1 MRPSSTRKSS
11 SKIKK
16 VQPTKS
22 TRPKQGDERSNAGTR
37 AVPEAATS
45 QQTLQ
50 ASACSQPPPEQRKH
64 TPSTVPQPQQASP
77 RGRLTPDWFNDEHWA
92 TMLALESDYRPPL
105 NFQPDRPTSTAQH
118 PPATTVQRSPSN
130 LRDGEP
136 RTLKSAEAD
145 FQPPRA
151 LLVPVDGTAADKAAS
166 LRPPDAQLTA
176 DRRTEPTSAAPGKQ
190 PPVGH
195 LGSQQAVMDAATPA
209 RQPPARADFQETTS
223 CSRDGTDAEIAR
235 AATLAVRPSTPSG
248 LPEVTLSGANGKSPE
263 IVLALSSGSQP
274 SVTASPPQTTSM
286 RRESTDAEI
295 DRVISP
301 VTWPSAP
308 TSPLESSSK
317 SPEGAGPDVT
327 RTATLT
333 APSSAPSSIPETTPR
348 SPQGADDVEAIRVAT
363 PAAQPSAP
371 ERFPDATPRSPEGTA
386 ATPAAPA
393 SMTTSTPETTL
404 RSPLGTDAK
413 GVQER
418 PEAEGDSVVSQ
429 RGSEPLM
436 NGSRRTPSVVRI
448 LDDGV
453 ISGSHRTDSAGATTT
468 GDTGQGSST
477 QCSPTP
483 LGEHKRGRKA
493 DPGVPSQSAFPDLY
507 GPVLDVTTDSVVS
520 MAGGTGELSWATE
533 TKARGLLFTLLHCLS
548 QALLNILIK
557 QVVHIP
563 KAKIAYYVA
572 FGYMLGSMPEAFALK
587 NPFGPRHVQVGG
599 LHSRAAS
606 FN

>member
-1 MRPSSTRKSS
+1 M
-11 SKIKK
+11 
-16 VQPTKS
+16 
-22 TRPKQGDERSNAGTR
+22 
-37 AVPEAATS
+37 PEAATS

-50 ASACSQPPPEQRKH
+50 ASACSQQPPEQRKH
-64 TPSTVPQPQQASP
+64 TPSAVPQQASP

-105 NFQPDRPTSTAQH
+105 NFHPDRPPSTAQQ

-145 FQPPRA
+145 FQPPLA

-176 DRRTEPTSAAPGKQ
+176 DRHTEPTLAAPGKQ
-190 PPVGH
+190 PPFGH

-209 RQPPARADFQETTS
+209 RQPPARADLQETTS
-223 CSRDGTDAEIAR
+223 RSRDGTDAEIAR

-248 LPEVTLSGANGKSPE
+248 LPEVTLSGPNGKSPE

-301 VTWPSAP
+301 VTRPSAP

-393 SMTTSTPETTL
+393 SMPTSTPETTL
-404 RSPLGTDAK
+404 RSPLSTDSK

-418 PEAEGDSVVSQ
+418 PEAEDDSVVSQ
-429 RGSEPLM
+429 RGSESLM
-436 NGSRRTPSVVRI
+436 NRSRRTPSVVRI

-468 GDTGQGSST
+468 GDTGLGSST

-493 DPGVPSQSAFPDLY
+493 DPGVPPQSAFPDLY